1 MKTLIIQG
9 ARQNNLKNI
18 DLEIPHDMV
27 TVITGVS
34 GSGKSSLAFDTLFA
48 EGQWRYIEG
57 LSTYAK
63 IFIEK
68 LDRPNVD
75 AIKNIRPSIALEQ
88 TNPIRS
94 SRSTVGT
101 ATELY
106 DYLRLLYAKIGKI
119 YCPSCLKEVRPSTAE
134 SVVDE
139 LLSLYP
145 ERKAMILFPFQC
157 SMDTDLTASL
167 LKKGFSRIK
176 IRDQIIDLNDSDLPQ
191 RLNSIDVVVD
201 RVFLRER
208 ERTRITDSIEMAFKE
223 GKGRVIVDIEGKSP
237 ITFDSRLQCN
247 LCGKTFE
254 KPSPLLFSFNHPVG
268 ACPQCRGFGNI
279 LQYDED
285 LIVPNKQLSLSQG
298 AIEPWSKPAYRWW
311 YKQLQ
316 HYAHK
321 YNIDLKKPYHE
332 LSKREKELI
341 FKGTEDFDGIN
352 DFFSYLEEKRY
363 KLHVRVFLSRYKG
376 QSICP
381 SCKGSRLKPEA
392 LNIKIGG
399 LNIYELSKKSIAEI
413 NEFFQNLKLTPY
425 ELSIS
430 KEILNQINSKLTYL
444 LRVGLGYLTLD
455 RQTRTL
461 SGGEAQRINLSNQ
474 LGSQLVG
481 TLYIL
486 DEPSIGLHPRDIS
499 KLCQIIKELSARG
512 NTVVVVEHD
521 RQMIEGADF
530 IVELGPGGGDKGGS
544 VVFAGP
550 KDEFV
555 KSANTLTSRYLRG
568 ELEVPMPLK
577 RRRGSGKFLILTK
590 ASENNLKNID
600 IKIPLCTFTVI
611 TGVSGSGKSTLI
623 YDTLYMALARIF
635 RIEFGKM
642 GRFEKIMGVE
652 YLKGVR
658 MIDQKPIGKTP
669 RSNPC
674 TYIKAFDEI
683 RRVFSSLPSA
693 RSMGFLP
700 SHFSFNFP
708 GGRCESCKGEGFQK
722 IEMYFFEN
730 LFIKCDDCQG
740 RRYKPEILKIKFKGR
755 NIYDVLNMTVE
766 EAYEFFRDHPAVQ
779 EKLQMLIDIGLGYLK
794 LGQGANT
801 LSGGEAQ
808 RLKIASELSG
818 KSKKDIL
825 YIMDEPTTGLHMD
838 DIKKLLR
845 IIHHL
850 VNAGNTVVVV
860 EHNLEIIKN
869 ADYII
874 DLGPE
879 GGEQGGNIVCTGTP
893 EEVASCPASYTG
905 RYLREVL
912 SY

>member
-1 MKTLIIQG
+1 MKKLIILG

-18 DLEIPHDMV
+18 NLEIPHDMV

-68 LDRPNVD
+68 LDRPDVD
-75 AIKNIRPSIALEQ
+75 AIINIRPSIALEQ
-88 TNPIRS
+88 TNPVRS

-106 DYLRLLYAKIGKI
+106 DYLRLLYAKIGRTF
-119 YCPSCLKEVRPSTAE
+119 CPSCGKEVRPSTPE
-134 SVVDE
+134 SIVDE
-139 LLSLYP
+139 ILSRYS
-145 ERKAMILFPFQC
+145 EKRAFILFPYQV
-157 SMDTDLTASL
+157 SKDTDINSSL
-167 LKKGFSRIK
+167 LKKGFARIK
-176 IRDQIIDLNDSDLPQ
+176 MKDKIIDLNDSEIPK
-191 RLNSIDVVVD
+191 RLKCADILVD
-201 RVFLRER
+201 RVILKED
-208 ERTRITDSIEMAFKE
+208 ERTRITDSVEIAFKE
-223 GKGRVIVDIEGKSP
+223 GEGRVVVEIEGEDRVV
-237 ITFDSRLQCN
+237 FDSRFQCN
-247 LCGKTFE
+247 QCGVSFE
-254 KPSPLLFSFNHPVG
+254 KLTPLLFSYNHPVG
-268 ACPQCRGFGNI
+268 ACPECRGFGNI
-279 LQYDED
+279 LKYDED

-311 YKQLQ
+311 FKQLQ
-316 HYAHK
+316 QYAHK
-321 YNIDLKKPYHE
+321 YNIDLKKPYIE

-376 QSICP
+376 QFVCP
-381 SCKGSRLKPEA
+381 SCKGSRLKSEA
-392 LNIKIGG
+392 LNVKIGG
-399 LNIYELSKKSIAEI
+399 LNIYELSKKSISEI
-413 NEFFQNLKLTPY
+413 YEFFQNLRLTPY
-425 ELSIS
+425 EQNIS
-430 KEILNQINSKLTYL
+430 KEILNQINSKLSYL

-461 SGGEAQRINLSNQ
+461 SGGEAQRINLANQ

-486 DEPSIGLHPRDIS
+486 DEPSIGLHPRDIGR
-499 KLCQIIKELSARG
+499 LCQIIRELSSRG
-512 NTVVVVEHD
+512 NTIVVVEHD
-521 RQMIEGADF
+521 RQMIEGADY
-530 IVELGPGGGDKGGS
+530 IVELGPGGGEKGGR

-550 KDEFV
+550 KDEFI
-555 KSANTLTSRYLRG
+555 KNTNTLTSRYMRG
-568 ELEVPMPLK
+568 DLEVPMPLK
-577 RRRGSGKFLILTK
+577 RRSGSGKYLILTK

-600 IKIPLCTFTVI
+600 VKIPLGTFTAI
-611 TGVSGSGKSTLI
+611 TGVSGSGKSTLV

-635 RIEFGKM
+635 RIEFGKI
-642 GRFEKIMGVE
+642 GKFERIMGVE

-683 RRVFSSLPSA
+683 RKIFSSLPSA
-693 RSMGFLP
+693 KSMGFSP
-700 SHFSFNFP
+700 SHFSFNLP
-708 GGRCESCKGEGFQK
+708 GGRCEKCKGEGFQK

-730 LFIKCDDCQG
+730 LYIKCDDCQG
-740 RRYKPEILKIKFKGR
+740 RRYKPEILKIKFRGK
-755 NIYDVLNMTVE
+755 NIYDVLNMTVD
-766 EAYEFFRDHPAVQ
+766 EAYEFFNDFPQVQ
-779 EKLQMLIDIGLGYLK
+779 ERLHMLIDIGLGYLK

-818 KSKKDIL
+818 KLRRDIL

-845 IIHHL
+845 IIHQL

-860 EHNLEIIKN
+860 EHNLEVIKN

-874 DLGPE
+874 DLGPD
-879 GGEQGGNIVCTGTP
+879 GGEQGGNVVCAGTP
-893 EEVASCPASYTG
+893 EEVALCPASHTG

-912 SY
+912 LS